1 MHARLLEHASL
12 LWQPDTNDEIRL
24 AHGQMLTTT
33 TERMPL
39 DRNKKAGLTPPEA
52 KTAQRYQTLSIH
64 SLFFL
69 YSMSANRVLAMFSAS
84 HMAPAYPMTG

>member
-1 MHARLLEHASL
+1 MPGEAYAPWTPLQVTLLANL
-12 LWQPDTNDEIRL
+12 QT
-24 AHGQMLTTT
+24 
-33 TERMPL
+33 L

-69 YSMSANRVLAMFSAS
+69 YSISANRVLAMFSAS